1 MLDLC
6 VCFDLLFFFVTF
18 NDFCTGKLCCGLL
31 SRIKFNLIDQSWQ
44 NGPNESVMHFKVVF
58 AVCWH

>member
-6 VCFDLLFFFVTF
+6 VCFDLFFFLVTF
-18 NDFCTGKLCCGLL
+18 NDLCSGKLCRGLL
-31 SRIKFNLIDQSWQ
+31 SRIQFNLTDQNWQ
-44 NGPNESVMHFKVVF
+44 NGLNESVMHFKVVF